1 MEKLEVGDVVLVA
14 FPFSNLKGNKVR
26 PALVLAQVE
35 FNNLILC
42 QITSKPYSSKS
53 AIIIHMAD
61 FIKGSLP
68 IKSYARPDKIFTAD
82 PEIVKNKVGILTS
95 NKRKAILKRARELFT
110 E

>member
-1 MEKLEVGDVVLVA
+1 
-14 FPFSNLKGNKVR
+14 
-26 PALVLAQVE
+26 
-35 FNNLILC
+35 
-42 QITSKPYSSKS
+42 
-53 AIIIHMAD
+53 MAD

-95 NKRKAILKRARELFT
+95 NKRKAMLKRARELFT